1 MAGERGANERQST
14 MKKTPKKS
22 ATVSGRPPIDRR
34 PRGRPRD
41 PATSDLSRALIER
54 QDALTDRRARDL
66 AELRA
71 RYIDESVAIAERLEA
86 RQMLVDRMLRVPA
99 AVAPA
104 IAELETPDDVH
115 RLLESAIREALEDVA
130 NAYARSAESV
140 GGAAAPPV
148 SVRHRSRSLAVAR
161 ARAADAQT
169 ALMAFRERLR
179 SSAASSGRANAAA
192 VAGR

>member
-1 MAGERGANERQST
+1 MKRKTTIKST
-14 MKKTPKKS
+14 TGGSPK
-22 ATVSGRPPIDRR
+22 RPTERR

-54 QDALTDRRARDL
+54 QDALAERRARDL

-71 RYIDESVAIAERLEA
+71 RYLDESVAVAERLEA

-104 IAELETPDDVH
+104 IAELENPDDVH
-115 RLLESAIREALEDVA
+115 RLLESAIREALEDIA
-130 NAYARSAESV
+130 NAYARSAESA
-140 GGAAAPPV
+140 GCAAAPPV

-179 SSAASSGRANAAA
+179 SSGSPGADG
-192 VAGR
+192 

>member
-1 MAGERGANERQST
+1 

-22 ATVSGRPPIDRR
+22 PTVSGSPPIDRR

-54 QDALTDRRARDL
+54 QDALTERRARDL

-71 RYIDESVAIAERLEA
+71 RYVDESVAAAERLEA
-86 RQMLVDRMLRVPA
+86 RRMLVDRMLRVPA

-104 IAELETPDDVH
+104 IAELESPDDVH
-115 RLLESAIREALEDVA
+115 RLLESAIREALEDIA
-130 NAYARSAESV
+130 NAYARSAEP
-140 GGAAAPPV
+140 GDCAAAPRV
-148 SVRHRSRSLAVAR
+148 SVRRRSRSLAVAR

-169 ALMAFRERLR
+169 ALITFRERLR
-179 SSAASSGRANAAA
+179 SSGYRGSRP
-192 VAGR
+192 R